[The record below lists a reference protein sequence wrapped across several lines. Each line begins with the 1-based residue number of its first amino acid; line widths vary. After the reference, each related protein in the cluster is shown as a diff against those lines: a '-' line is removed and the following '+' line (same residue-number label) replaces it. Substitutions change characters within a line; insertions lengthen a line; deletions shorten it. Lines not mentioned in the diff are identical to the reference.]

1 MYLSVK
7 QDRYEFNGNTYNYM
21 LRKSSKS
28 INIDLNIY
36 IIIIDNT
43 NREQIHKVR

>member
-1 MYLSVK
+1 M
-7 QDRYEFNGNTYNYM
+7 EIPITM

-28 INIDLNIY
+28 INIDLNIH

-43 NREQIHKVR
+43 NRKQKTR